1 MSKDD
6 DKMSKDDD
14 LFDKVSR
21 EAHELLKKAGGPVTR
36 VSVQSGDHR
45 IEIEWDPSVAPAP
58 IMGGVLLA
66 MGDGAGAGVGAADTS
81 GLTPVTAPLVG
92 TYYRSPEPGAKPFVE
107 VGDIVEPEQEIG
119 IIEAMKI
126 MNRIVADT
134 GGKVAELVVNDGE
147 MVEFGQTLMLLEP
160 LDSE

>member
-1 MSKDD
+1 MSNDEEEV
-6 DKMSKDDD
+6 
-14 LFDKVSR
+14 FDKVSR

-36 VSVQSGDHR
+36 VTVQSGEHL
-45 IEIEWDPSVAPAP
+45 IEIRWDPTAAPAATSGGVGPAP
-58 IMGGVLLA
+58 ISADGQAGLA
-66 MGDGAGAGVGAADTS
+66 GADTS
-81 GLTPVTAPLVG
+81 GLTPITAPLVG

-126 MNRIVADT
+126 MNRIVADA
-134 GGKVAELVVNDGE
+134 GGRVAELVVNDGD

-160 LDSE
+160 LDAE

>member
-1 MSKDD
+1 MSDE
-6 DKMSKDDD
+6 D

-21 EAHELLKKAGGPVTR
+21 EAHELLKKAGGPVTKIK
-36 VSVQSGDHR
+36 VQAGDAA
-45 IEIEWDPSVAPAP
+45 IEIEWDPNAAPAGP
-58 IMGGVLLA
+58 AGGAGWPAAGGYGTAPAESA
-66 MGDGAGAGVGAADTS
+66 MGPAAAE

-107 VGDIVEPEQEIG
+107 VGDVVEAEQEIG

-126 MNRIVADT
+126 MNRIVADA

-160 LDSE
+160 LDAE

>member
-1 MSKDD
+1 MSKDEE
-6 DKMSKDDD
+6 KTD

-21 EAHELLKKAGGPVTR
+21 EAHELLKKAGGPVTKIK
-36 VSVQSGDHR
+36 VQSGDHK
-45 IEIEWDPSVAPAP
+45 ITIEWDPNAAPAGPAGGGGYGLPQVEASVAA
-58 IMGGVLLA
+58 GGEA
-66 MGDGAGAGVGAADTS
+66 S

-126 MNRIVADT
+126 MNRIVADA
-134 GGKVAELVVNDGE
+134 GGRVAELVVNDGD

-160 LDSE
+160 LDAE